1 MNEQIVERI
10 ENVNKGSV
18 PNGYLKIKACLFPSE
33 WPFTELNRVLIERQ
47 ERNLK
52 GIYNKDNVLSVS
64 GEHGIVNQISH
75 LGRSYASE
83 NLENYLIVYKGDIV
97 YTKSPLKANPYG
109 IIKLNLEETGIVSPL
124 YAVYST
130 KHIITGKYINYY
142 FQIDSFL
149 NNFLSPYIKR
159 GPKNT
164 MNVGNQDILHGN
176 IPIPTLDEQE
186 KIVLIL
192 DLIEKII
199 NLKQQ
204 LIDQEEKRKKWVMKS
219 LLQGKPTYKRTKIRD
234 IAEVSTGATPS
245 TKNPDYWGGDI
256 RWMNSGELN
265 LKRIYEVDGRIT
277 KKGLLN
283 SGTKLL
289 PEGCVLIG
297 LAGQGKTRGTV
308 AMNYIP
314 LCTNQSVAAIL
325 PNENYNSEYLFWNL
339 ENRYSE
345 LRKLSS
351 GDGARGGLNLELI
364 NSLTVY
370 LPTKGEQASIALSLS
385 SIDKKILLLKSEL
398 SFWLQKKQALMQLL
412 LTVIVRVSI

>member
-325 PNENYNSEYLFWNL
+325 PNENYYSEYLFWNL

-412 LTVIVRVSI
+412 LTGIVRVSI

>member
-164 MNVGNQDILHGN
+164 MNVGNQDIL
-176 IPIPTLDEQE
+176 
-186 KIVLIL
+186 
-192 DLIEKII
+192 
-199 NLKQQ
+199 
-204 LIDQEEKRKKWVMKS
+204 
-219 LLQGKPTYKRTKIRD
+219 
-234 IAEVSTGATPS
+234 
-245 TKNPDYWGGDI
+245 
-256 RWMNSGELN
+256 
-265 LKRIYEVDGRIT
+265 
-277 KKGLLN
+277 
-283 SGTKLL
+283 
-289 PEGCVLIG
+289 
-297 LAGQGKTRGTV
+297 
-308 AMNYIP
+308 
-314 LCTNQSVAAIL
+314 
-325 PNENYNSEYLFWNL
+325 
-339 ENRYSE
+339 
-345 LRKLSS
+345 
-351 GDGARGGLNLELI
+351 
-364 NSLTVY
+364 
-370 LPTKGEQASIALSLS
+370 
-385 SIDKKILLLKSEL
+385 
-398 SFWLQKKQALMQLL
+398 
-412 LTVIVRVSI
+412 

>member
-164 MNVGNQDILHGN
+164 MNVGNQDILHGS

-199 NLKQQ
+199 KLKQQ
-204 LIDQEEKRKKWVMKS
+204 LIEQERKRKKWLLNKLLAPDVEGNIILRLDQVCKINTDNLSENTDPNFAFYYIDITCVENGKISFPSDRVMFKDAPVRARRKIKKNDILMS
-219 LLQGKPTYKRTKIRD
+219 SVRPLLHAFAKIDFESSKYIASTGFTVLSPKNEALKEIVYQQLFSEHLNKQYNCLLVGTNYPALNMAD
-234 IAEVSTGATPS
+234 IASLRISVPKENIELISKTFSTQD
-245 TKNPDYWGGDI
+245 KY
-256 RWMNSGELN
+256 
-265 LKRIYEVDGRIT
+265 IY
-277 KKGLLN
+277 
-283 SGTKLL
+283 
-289 PEGCVLIG
+289 
-297 LAGQGKTRGTV
+297 
-308 AMNYIP
+308 
-314 LCTNQSVAAIL
+314 
-325 PNENYNSEYLFWNL
+325 NL
-339 ENRYSE
+339 EAE
-345 LRKLSS
+345 LSQWKRK
-351 GDGARGGLNLELI
+351 
-364 NSLTVY
+364 
-370 LPTKGEQASIALSLS
+370 
-385 SIDKKILLLKSEL
+385 KKFLMQILL
-398 SFWLQKKQALMQLL
+398 
-412 LTVIVRVSI
+412 TGIVRVLT